1 MLIYSHAI
9 YLTLHD
15 YIFLNNFFKIK
26 QLRKDKNKM
35 ENQEILILR
44 KIKNRKENPTQKID
58 KNKKKGG
65 KQNRIVKINSTIK

>member
-1 MLIYSHAI
+1 MLIYSYAI

-35 ENQEILILR
+35 ENQEILILK
-44 KIKNRKENPTQKID
+44 KIKNQKENPTQKND
-58 KNKKKGG
+58 KNKKEGRQAKVALS
-65 KQNRIVKINSTIK
+65 K